1 MERSGLIDCDAP
13 ANLIAPLLQEIEGE
27 NVTDGQRATDD
38 LWVFGYGSLMW
49 RPGFPYEEC
58 HRAELLGF
66 HRALCVYSYVHRGT
80 PDRPGLVLGLDRG
93 GACTGM
99 AFRVAAAGAEAV
111 IAYLRA
117 REQATLVYE
126 ESRVKVTLEDGRE
139 IEALTYVVDRDHEQ
153 YAGRLP
159 TEELLRL
166 IRQGVGQSGENPEY
180 VIATAAHLQEMGVA
194 DPLLDGLS
202 RALTGQEANDGSDR
216 PRP

>member
-1 MERSGLIDCDAP
+1 V
-13 ANLIAPLLQEIEGE
+13 QEIEGE
-27 NVTDGQRATDD
+27 NVTDGQLATDD

-49 RPGFPYEEC
+49 RPGFRFEEC

-99 AFRVAAAGAEAV
+99 AFRVAARETEAV

-117 REQATLVYE
+117 REQATMVYE
-126 ESRVKVTLEDGRE
+126 ESRVKVSLE
-139 IEALTYVVDRDHEQ
+139 IEALTYVVDREHEQ

-159 TEELLRL
+159 TGELLRL

-202 RALTGQEANDGSDR
+202 RALTEGAEDGLAH